1 MSLATIIAIVT
12 AFGLFIGAILIS
24 TDNVTVFLSL
34 SSFIMVFG
42 GTMSAM
48 FISYEPRYVLL
59 SLKLITKIFFAPAM
73 GRDLLKA
80 EVGRIIKWAYAVQK
94 NGTPALEQ
102 EAKKAIKGDRFMKFG
117 VEMVISG
124 YTGAEVREIL
134 TNTVETTFGRNTVPV
149 FILKDMAAGA
159 PAFGMVGTLVG
170 LVVMLNSMGGDPSQ
184 LGAGLAVAMI
194 TTLYGVFFA
203 RVIFMP
209 AASKV
214 MQREQ
219 IVKFRNYLVLEGLC
233 MLADRKSPRFIQDKM
248 NSYLDPA
255 IHFDIDK
262 MKK

>member
-59 SLKLITKIFFAPAM
+59 SLKLIMKIFFAPAM

-94 NGTPALEQ
+94 NGTPALES
-102 EAKKAIKGDRFMKFG
+102 EAKKAVKGDRFMKFG

-159 PAFGMVGTLVG
+159 PAFGMVGTLVC
-170 LVVMLNSMGGDPSQ
+170 LFIMLDNMGGDPSE
-184 LGAGLAVAMI
+184 LGKGLAVAML
-194 TTLYGVFFA
+194 TTLYGVIFS
-203 RVIFMP
+203 RMLFMP
-209 AASKV
+209 AASK
-214 MQREQ
+214 MAQRES
-219 IVKFRNYLVLEGLC
+219 ILRFRNYIVVEGLV
-233 MLADRKSPRFIQDKM
+233 MLAEKKSPRYIQDRL
-248 NSYLDPA
+248 NGFLDPS
-255 IHFDIDK
+255 IHFNIDK

>member
-1 MSLATIIAIVT
+1 MSLATIIAVIT

-59 SLKLITKIFFAPAM
+59 SLKLITKIFFAPTM
-73 GRDLLKA
+73 SRDLLKG
-80 EVGRIIKWAYAVQK
+80 EVGRIIKWSYAVQK

-102 EAKKAIKGDRFMKFG
+102 EAKKAVKGDRFMKFG

-124 YTGAEVREIL
+124 YTGEQVNEIL
-134 TNTVETTFGRNTVPV
+134 TNAVETTFGRNTVPV
-149 FILKDMAAGA
+149 FILKDMAAGS

-203 RVIFMP
+203 RVVFMP

-219 IVKFRNYLVLEGLC
+219 IVKFRNYLVVEGLT
-233 MLADRKSPRFIQDKM
+233 MLADRQSPRYIQDKM